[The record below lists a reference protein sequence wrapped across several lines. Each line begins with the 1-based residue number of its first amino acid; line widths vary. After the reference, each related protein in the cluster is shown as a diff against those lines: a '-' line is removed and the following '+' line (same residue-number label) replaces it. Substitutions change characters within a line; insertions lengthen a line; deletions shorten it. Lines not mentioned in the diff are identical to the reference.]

1 MLCFEGAALRLSIF
15 IATTHPQAQLSPS
28 HCWSKPN
35 QALQL
40 IRTNMATDNYGW
52 VPIRKSLKCPPPP
65 ATKTRPGTL
74 NSGSKPYPRIET
86 GSHVL
91 FMTLVSITIGAAQD
105 RHNSPADPPH
115 TKAYSIINPVPLLP
129 QPNGSKQQGTS
140 VLLFTQTRGTND
152 AAHETEP
159 STFTGSLADG
169 AGCGAENFD
178 TIGSCT
184 GCIRRC
190 LRGCPGSL

>member
-1 MLCFEGAALRLSIF
+1 
-15 IATTHPQAQLSPS
+15 
-28 HCWSKPN
+28 
-35 QALQL
+35 
-40 IRTNMATDNYGW
+40 
-52 VPIRKSLKCPPPP
+52 
-65 ATKTRPGTL
+65 
-74 NSGSKPYPRIET
+74 
-86 GSHVL
+86 
-91 FMTLVSITIGAAQD
+91 MTLVSITIGAAQD